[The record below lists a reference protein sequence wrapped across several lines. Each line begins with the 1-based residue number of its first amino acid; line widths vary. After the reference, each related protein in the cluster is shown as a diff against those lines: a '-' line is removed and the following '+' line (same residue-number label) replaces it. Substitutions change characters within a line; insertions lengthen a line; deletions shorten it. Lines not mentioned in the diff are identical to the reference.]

1 MSELNNKNHNSRRPQ
16 STPRPQN
23 RTIVS
28 PNRGQT
34 ARPVNRTQPSSNRT
48 GQIPR
53 TAQQSPARPANR
65 AGASPNRTQVPRNG
79 QTGRTGQARQ
89 DASRSLRNIEQE
101 KFAAQKAK
109 PKIPPKAPVQQRDH
123 DQRLA
128 EHKKKI
134 INSSRKREHSLCAF
148 NVAVLLTIFGFITL
162 FMTFGKRPN
171 AALEENRDLAK
182 MPAFSWKS
190 YFSGEFT
197 SAFAEF
203 YNDTVP
209 MRSTFKTIISEF
221 DAKLGLNY
229 GGAEIH
235 GELPVIDNG
244 GKDNTSG
251 TTSKIP
257 PTANLITSHPES
269 TKTPQSTVSGSN
281 VQSTGSTQS
290 TPESSSEESQH
301 EQPEVNPADHGGE
314 MSGTV
319 LVLDDGTGIS
329 LFGGSFK
336 GGEFYAGILNKYKQQ
351 VGDGVNV
358 YSMVAP
364 TSGSFYLPA
373 KFKGYMASE
382 WDNIENINSFLDGVI
397 PVDVY
402 TALSKHVDEHI
413 YSRTDHHWQHLGAY
427 YAAEALAK
435 EAGVPFAPL
444 SDYEAVS
451 RDGYVGTMYMYSDWS
466 KTIRDHPEN
475 FTYYKPQNSY
485 ETEYYD
491 NGLNFKYTGNLLLNI
506 DNLDTMSWYLVFIGT
521 DDIVTHVTTDCK
533 NGRKLLIVKDSYG
546 NATIPCYTNS
556 FEEIWMV
563 DMRYFKQ
570 NLAEFTKDKGITDTV
585 FTMCSFSAVG
595 GNAADLKN
603 MIY

>member
-1 MSELNNKNHNSRRPQ
+1 MQRDPRDLRLQQRAQYQGGRPVNSAGQPGQPGQRNPRDPRDPRGIRDPRAQQRPVQ
-16 STPRPQN
+16 RPD
-23 RTIVS
+23 
-28 PNRGQT
+28 
-34 ARPVNRTQPSSNRT
+34 ARPVNRAGQPN
-48 GQIPR
+48 
-53 TAQQSPARPANR
+53 
-65 AGASPNRTQVPRNG
+65 PNRGQV
-79 QTGRTGQARQ
+79 RQ
-89 DASRSLRNIEQE
+89 DASRSLRNVEQV
-101 KFAAQKAK
+101 KSAAQKSA
-109 PKIPPKAPVQQRDH
+109 PKMPQRPPVRQTEE
-123 DQRLA
+123 QRLA

-134 INSSRKREHSLCAF
+134 ISSSRKREHSLCAF
-148 NVAVLLTIFGFITL
+148 NTAVLLTIFGFITL

-182 MPAFSWKS
+182 MPTFSWKS

-221 DAKLGLNY
+221 DAKLGLSY

-235 GELPVIDNG
+235 GDLPIIDNG
-244 GKDNTSG
+244 DKDTASG
-251 TTSKIP
+251 NTSKIP
-257 PTANLITSHPES
+257 PTANLITSHES
-269 TKTPQSTVSGSN
+269 TKAPQ
-281 VQSTGSTQS
+281 STQS
-290 TPESSSEESQH
+290 TAQSSGSTESTTESSSAESSSH
-301 EQPEVNPADHGGE
+301 EQPEVNAPDHGGE

-336 GGEFYAGILNKYKQQ
+336 GGEFYAGMLNKYKQQ
-351 VGDGVNV
+351 VGDDVNV

-413 YSRTDHHWQHLGAY
+413 YSRTDHHWQPLGAY
-427 YAAEALAK
+427 YAAQEFARV
-435 EAGVPFAPL
+435 AGVPFAPL

-451 RDGYVGTMYMYSDWS
+451 RDGYVGTMYMFSDWN
-466 KTIRDHPEN
+466 KKIRDNPEN
-475 FTYYKPQNSY
+475 FTYYKPQNVY

-491 NGLNFKYTGNLLLNI
+491 NNMNFKYKSSLLLNI
-506 DNLDTMSWYLVFIGT
+506 DNLATSSWYLVFIGT
-521 DDIVTHVTTDCK
+521 DEIVTHVTTDCK

-563 DMRYFKQ
+563 DMRYFQ
-570 NLAEFTKDKGITDTV
+570 ENLADFTKEKGITDTV

-595 GNAADLKN
+595 GNATDLKN